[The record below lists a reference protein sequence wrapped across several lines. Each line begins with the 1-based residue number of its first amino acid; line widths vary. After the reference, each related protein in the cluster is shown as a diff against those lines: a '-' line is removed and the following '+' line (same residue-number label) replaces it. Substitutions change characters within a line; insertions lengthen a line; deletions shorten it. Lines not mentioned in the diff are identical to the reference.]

1 MKKTLILLAGLLA
14 AAALYA
20 QKIPNNVRERLD
32 PILAAVIATDA
43 ERVQL
48 IEAIREF
55 QTRTAEARRAG
66 DKAGAA
72 EVRKRYDAE
81 LREILGAERYAAVEQ
96 AEREL
101 RQAEKHRASASR
113 SVARRLIPILRAVTA
128 TDAERVQLIE
138 AIREFQT
145 RTAEARRAGDKAEAV
160 RIDKRYRVQLVEI
173 LGAQRYD
180 AVRKAEKA
188 AREQQR

>member
-32 PILAAVIATDA
+32 PIQTVVTITEA
-43 ERVQL
+43 EKMQL
-48 IEAIREF
+48 IEAI
-55 QTRTAEARRAG
+55 
-66 DKAGAA
+66 
-72 EVRKRYDAE
+72 
-81 LREILGAERYAAVEQ
+81 
-96 AEREL
+96 
-101 RQAEKHRASASR
+101 S
-113 SVARRLIPILRAVTA
+113 
-128 TDAERVQLIE
+128 
-138 AIREFQT
+138 EFQT

-160 RIDKRYRVQLVEI
+160 RVDKRYRVQLAEI